1 MTIAER
7 LRYLAD
13 QAADAAGEGS
23 LNDLAAKGL
32 SAARAQLYL
41 RRCTSV
47 GLFTRV
53 YGRPYVFN
61 KGTLTIGERVLIWST
76 LARTEL
82 AVFPGATL
90 EIGDRT
96 SINYGTSIAATG
108 SVTLGRD
115 CRLGTHVMIMDNDF
129 HEIEDRSVMPQPR
142 PVVIEDN
149 VWLANRALIL
159 PGVTIG
165 RDAVVGAGSVVL
177 TDVPPRCVVLGNP
190 ARVVKKF

>member
-7 LRYLAD
+7 LRYIAD
-13 QAADAAGEGS
+13 QAAEAADDAS
-23 LNDLAAKGL
+23 LKDLADKAL
-32 SAARAQLYL
+32 SAARARLYL
-41 RRCTSV
+41 RQCTSV

-76 LARTEL
+76 LARTEF

-108 SVTLGRD
+108 SVRLGRD

-129 HEIEDRSVMPQPR
+129 HEIEDRSTTPPPR

-149 VWLANRALIL
+149 AWLANRALIL

-165 RDAVVGAGSVVL
+165 RDSVVGAGSVVM

-190 ARVVKKF
+190 ARVVKRF